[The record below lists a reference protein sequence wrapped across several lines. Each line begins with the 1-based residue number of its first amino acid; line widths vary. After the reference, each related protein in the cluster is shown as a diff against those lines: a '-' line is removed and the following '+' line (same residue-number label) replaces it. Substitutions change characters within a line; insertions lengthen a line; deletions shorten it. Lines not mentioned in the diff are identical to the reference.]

1 MTIDELQ
8 QYAITLGVGI
18 GCENENPDLVTA
30 IFAGIVTST
39 VDIVNFTGF

>member
-1 MTIDELQ
+1 MTIEELQ
-8 QYAITLGVGI
+8 QYATSIGVGI
-18 GCENENPDLVTA
+18 GCEHANQDLITA